1 MRSYIKML
9 KEIIDKSSLKL
20 LVIIIFFL
28 VFAGIIDPIITWVYK
43 VIIDCIG
50 DYTDIRWEMVIWIVI
65 GYELFQ
71 CVLQIINYVKD
82 HLLLKISYKLNRNI
96 LMVIHNKIR
105 NIAIEKLEKQDTY
118 DLLERINSN
127 ITDDA
132 ISVLMTVFQVF
143 TTVIAILL
151 YCLMLLDLQSIFPVI
166 ILFGTL
172 PSIIIKKQKNKEKF
186 YLAKALFAKERRK
199 NYFLNVIFQRE
210 YVKDVK
216 LLKLEKFFLVKAAN
230 NNDEIIKENTRVSY
244 RYLLYEALANIIR
257 YSVFGICIYITCEL
271 VIHHEKGLGS
281 VMLAVNTFQLFTQE
295 IENLMNLLK
304 EIYNMNWLMDE
315 WNEFKVLKEKLWGN
329 KEVTDYDIEFEN
341 VTYKYTNSEIN
352 SLNGISV
359 KN

>member
-1 MRSYIKML
+1 M
-9 KEIIDKSSLKL
+9 
-20 LVIIIFFL
+20 
-28 VFAGIIDPIITWVYK
+28 
-43 VIIDCIG
+43 IIDCIG

-172 PSIIIKKQKNKEKF
+172 PSIIIKKQKNK
-186 YLAKALFAKERRK
+186 RK
-199 NYFLNVIFQRE
+199 ILSC
-210 YVKDVK
+210 KS
-216 LLKLEKFFLVKAAN
+216 
-230 NNDEIIKENTRVSY
+230 II
-244 RYLLYEALANIIR
+244 
-257 YSVFGICIYITCEL
+257 C
-271 VIHHEKGLGS
+271 
-281 VMLAVNTFQLFTQE
+281 
-295 IENLMNLLK
+295 
-304 EIYNMNWLMDE
+304 
-315 WNEFKVLKEKLWGN
+315 
-329 KEVTDYDIEFEN
+329 
-341 VTYKYTNSEIN
+341 
-352 SLNGISV
+352 
-359 KN
+359 